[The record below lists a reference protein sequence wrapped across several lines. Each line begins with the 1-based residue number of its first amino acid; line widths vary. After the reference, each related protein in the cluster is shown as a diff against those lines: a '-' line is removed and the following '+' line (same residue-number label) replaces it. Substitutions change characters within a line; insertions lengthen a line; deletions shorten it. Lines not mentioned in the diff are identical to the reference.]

1 MIPSTTSSSTSSTPI
16 RTAICSFGMSG
27 KVFHAPF
34 LSVLPGFEFYSVW
47 EREKNLAVAI
57 YPSVK
62 TCRTLEELL
71 ADPAVELVIV
81 NTPNYTHFDYAK
93 QALLA
98 GKHVI
103 VEKPFC
109 VTEAEGIELTA
120 LAAKLGKK
128 LSSYQ
133 SRRFDSDYRTVKKI
147 IEGGWLGKIVEAEI
161 HYDRY
166 TPALSPKVHKETPGP
181 GRGLLYDL
189 GSHLIDQVLQLF
201 GDPAALFADITI
213 IRDNSLVDDYMEL
226 LLFYP
231 DGLRVRVKSSYLV
244 RESLPS
250 YSINGHKGTFIK
262 SRTDVQERHLL
273 AGELPV
279 GENWGVEP
287 VSEEGL
293 LHTEKDGKIIRERI
307 PTEKGNY
314 GDFFTGMYEAI
325 RNDAPLP
332 VTPEEATR
340 IIRVIEK
347 AYESVREKRII
358 PFR

>member
-1 MIPSTTSSSTSSTPI
+1 
-16 RTAICSFGMSG
+16 MSG
-27 KVFHAPF
+27 RVFHAPF
-34 LSVLPGFEFYSVW
+34 LHVNPGFEFYSVW
-47 EREKNLAVAI
+47 ERDKDLAVAL

-62 TCRTLEELL
+62 TVRSLEELL
-71 ADPAVELVIV
+71 ADDAVELVIV

-93 QALLA
+93 QALNA

-103 VEKPFC
+103 VEKPFT
-109 VTEAEGIELTA
+109 VTEEEGKQLTA
-120 LAAKLGKK
+120 LAAKKGLK
-128 LSSYQ
+128 LSSFQ

-147 IEGGWLGKIVEAEI
+147 VDSGVLGKIVEAEI

-166 TPALSPKVHKETPGP
+166 TPALSYKVHKETPGP

-201 GDPAALFADITI
+201 GDPEAVFADISI
-213 IRDNSLVDDYMEL
+213 IRDHSLVDDYMEL

-231 DGLRVRVKSSYLV
+231 GLRVRVRSSYLV
-244 RESLPS
+244 REPLPS
-250 YSINGHKGTFIK
+250 YSINGHLGSFVK

-273 AGELPV
+273 AGEMPV
-279 GENWGVEP
+279 GDNWGVEP
-287 VSEEGL
+287 ESEQGL
-293 LHTEKDGKIIRERI
+293 LHTEIDGKVIRERV

-314 GDFFTGMYEAI
+314 GDYFTGMYEAI
-325 RNDAPLP
+325 RNGRPLP

-347 AYESVREKRII
+347 AYQSVKEKKIV